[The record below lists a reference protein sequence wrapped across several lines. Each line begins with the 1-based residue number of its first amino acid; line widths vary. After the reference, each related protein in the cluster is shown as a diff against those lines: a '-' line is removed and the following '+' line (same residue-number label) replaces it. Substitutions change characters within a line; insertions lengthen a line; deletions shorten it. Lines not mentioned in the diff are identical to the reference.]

1 VEFEAEGNRAVQMEI
16 QECKESQVIRTEAV
30 EGSAVRSSGEDTT
43 NDDHAGGDDDG
54 GFTSEVVARQ
64 AVVYGQSFSPRR
76 TWLRHE
82 AAKGT

>member
-1 VEFEAEGNRAVQMEI
+1 MEFELEGNRAVQMEI

-54 GFTSEVVARQ
+54 SFASKVVACQAIVCRQ
-64 AVVYGQSFSPRR
+64 SCSPRR
-76 TWLRHE
+76 T
-82 AAKGT
+82 